1 MKNELKTGNRQLITA
16 NWHAIRYTLYA
27 MLLAAGTLKAQT
39 AANVPTATAMFNT
52 AQSCQTAPC
61 ANSFA
66 LQSGFLLVDSVVVGD
81 GVTYNYQS
89 AWVNTTGSYTA
100 PNLLHAYVCADGA
113 CCVLTFGTSV
123 ASQFDALVNGFK
135 SLGFVIDMDNS
146 VVSSNLVN
154 TVYSYSASENF
165 FLDTTETHNVT
176 LSNGATIS
184 VFEVILEYT
193 PQ

>member
-1 MKNELKTGNRQLITA
+1 MKPLKHLFA
-16 NWHAIRYTLYA
+16 LFLALYA
-27 MLLAAGTLKAQT
+27 FSASAQT
-39 AANVPTATAMFNT
+39 AANVPTAANMFAA
-52 AQSCQTAPC
+52 AQGCQTAPC

-89 AWVNTTGSYTA
+89 AGVNTSGSYTA
-100 PNLLHAYVCADGA
+100 PNLLHTYVCADGA
-113 CCVLTFGTSV
+113 CCVLSFST
-123 ASQFDALVNGFK
+123 AIANQFDALVNGFK

-146 VVSSNLVN
+146 AVSSNVVN
-154 TVYSYSASENF
+154 TVYSYSASQNF

-176 LSNGATIS
+176 LSNGTTIS